1 MRFVTALS
9 VLVLLLL
16 AGCANTGS
24 QTSAAGSSSS
34 DVKQAITTKLTSD
47 PQLQAANTD
56 IAVSVNNKQV
66 TLSGT
71 VPSEALRKR
80 AVQLAT
86 STNPD
91 LVVTDNIEVK
101 PTEASRGQYTRDMA
115 DQTRTKAKAVGDKL
129 GKSLDDAWL
138 YTKIE
143 AKLATGTGTQA
154 LKIHVD
160 VSNKVVVLRGQVKSA
175 AAKREADEV
184 ARRTE
189 GVRRVI
195 DRLTVQRTGLLG
207 KKKDAFNTSKFV
219 S

>member
-1 MRFVTALS
+1 MVTNPREQGLQDRRRMMRFATALS

-16 AGCANTGS
+16 AACANTGS
-24 QTSAAGSSSS
+24 QTRAAGSSDS
-34 DVKQAITTKLTSD
+34 DVKQALTTRLTSD
-47 PQLQAANTD
+47 PQLQAANTN
-56 IAVSVNNKQV
+56 IAVSVDNKKV

-71 VPSEALRKR
+71 VASEALRKK
-80 AVQLAT
+80 AVQLAK

-91 LVVTDNIEVK
+91 LVLRDNIEVK
-101 PTEASRGQYTRDMA
+101 PAEVSRSQYTRDMA
-115 DQTRTKAKAVGDKL
+115 DETRTKAKQVGDKL

-160 VSNKVVVLRGQVKSA
+160 VSNKVVVLRGQVESA
-175 AAKREADEV
+175 ATKKEADGV
-184 ARRTE
+184 ARRTQ

-195 DRLTVQRTGLLG
+195 DRLTVQKAG
-207 KKKDAFNTSKFV
+207 
-219 S
+219 

>member
-1 MRFVTALS
+1 M
-9 VLVLLLL
+9 LLL

-24 QTSAAGSSSS
+24 QTSGSQISAAGSSDS

-47 PQLQAANTD
+47 LQLQAANTN
-56 IAVSVNNKQV
+56 IAVSVDNKQV

-71 VPSEALRKR
+71 VPSEALRKK
-80 AVQLAT
+80 AVQLAK

-101 PTEASRGQYTRDMA
+101 PAEVSRSQYTRDMA
-115 DQTRTKAKAVGDKL
+115 DETRTKAKEVGDTL

-143 AKLATGTGTQA
+143 AKLATGTQT

-160 VSNKVVVLRGQVKSA
+160 VSNKVVVLRGQVESA
-175 AAKREADEV
+175 ATKKEADGV
-184 ARRTE
+184 ARRTQ

-195 DRLTVQRTGLLG
+195 DRLTVQKAG
-207 KKKDAFNTSKFV
+207 
-219 S
+219 

>member
-1 MRFVTALS
+1 M
-9 VLVLLLL
+9 
-16 AGCANTGS
+16 
-24 QTSAAGSSSS
+24 
-34 DVKQAITTKLTSD
+34 
-47 PQLQAANTD
+47 
-56 IAVSVNNKQV
+56 NNKQV

-71 VPSEALRKR
+71 VPSEALRMR
-80 AVQLAT
+80 AVQLAK

-91 LVVTDNIEVK
+91 LVVTDSIEVK
-101 PTEASRGQYTRDMA
+101 PAEVSRGQYTRDMA
-115 DQTRTKAKAVGDKL
+115 DQTRTKAEAVGDKL

-175 AAKREADEV
+175 SAKREADGI

-195 DRLTVQRTGLLG
+195 DRLTVQRAG
-207 KKKDAFNTSKFV
+207 
-219 S
+219 